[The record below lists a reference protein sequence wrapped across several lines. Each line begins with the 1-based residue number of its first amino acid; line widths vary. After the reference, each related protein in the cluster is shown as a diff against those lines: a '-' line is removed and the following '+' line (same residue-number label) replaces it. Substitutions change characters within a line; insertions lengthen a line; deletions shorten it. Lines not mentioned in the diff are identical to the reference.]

1 MTDDPDKLDDFDIDD
16 LGEEDEQGETV
27 TVYELTVHV
36 GTDCIKRLF
45 AAAADDKA
53 VFQASAWLKSLQAW
67 DESRGGPRLL
77 RYARVERVTLGE
89 LPAYHDRSARSSQT
103 LVEIQW
109 DRDGNRIE
117 GGAACE

>member
-67 DESRGGPRLL
+67 DESRGGPLLL
-77 RYARVERVTLGE
+77 RYARLERVTLGA
-89 LPAYHDRSARSSQT
+89 LPAYHDGSARSSQT
-103 LVEIQW
+103 LAEIQW

>member
-1 MTDDPDKLDDFDIDD
+1 MSDDPDKLDDFVIDNM
-16 LGEEDEQGETV
+16 GEEDERGETV

-36 GTDCIKRLF
+36 GTHIKRLF
-45 AAAADDKA
+45 AAASDDKA

-89 LPAYHDRSARSSQT
+89 LPAYHIRSARVSET
-103 LVEIQW
+103 VVEFRW

-117 GGAACE
+117 GGATCK